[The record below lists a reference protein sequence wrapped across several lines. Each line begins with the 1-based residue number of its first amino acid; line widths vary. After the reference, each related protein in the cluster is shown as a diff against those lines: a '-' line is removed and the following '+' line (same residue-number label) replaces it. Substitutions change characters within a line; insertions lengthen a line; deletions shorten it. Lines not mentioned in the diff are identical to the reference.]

1 MTVQEVEVTRPEENQ
16 VGHPW
21 FTGAGLCPVFLCPEP

>member
-16 VGHPW
+16 VGHW
-21 FTGAGLCPVFLCPEP
+21 FTGAGLCPVFLCPEL